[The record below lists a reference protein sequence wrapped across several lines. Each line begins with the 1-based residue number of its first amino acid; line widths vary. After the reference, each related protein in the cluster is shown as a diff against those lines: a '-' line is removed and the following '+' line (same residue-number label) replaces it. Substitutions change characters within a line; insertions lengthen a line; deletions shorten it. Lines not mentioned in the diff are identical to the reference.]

1 MKINT
6 LTLSLESK
14 PAIYKQ
20 LFEYIKNS
28 IESGRFSPGDTLPS
42 SRNLAADMSI
52 SRTSVLN
59 AYNALIAEG
68 LIFSQRGAGYR
79 VMERPHKLSL
89 AIPKETHAVN
99 RNRQRYLPFSPV
111 PIDTSFFPTHKWAK
125 IIAKIARTTPLSLV
139 NTSDYDRQG
148 NRELR
153 EILCQYLYENKGI
166 SCTSAQIM
174 ITTGSMES
182 LEVCINAI
190 TTPGQMISIEDPYY
204 PALRNYLL
212 KNNRLVDYMPID
224 KQGASCDEI
233 ANNSRVA
240 IITSG
245 NQFPLG
251 IAMSKERKKA
261 FSAWA
266 VNNNTWVIEDDYDSD
281 FNHKQEPAL
290 AALDK
295 HHRTLY
301 LGNFSKLITS
311 DLRIGFVVI
320 PESLLPHIQRMD
332 YALKTSYL
340 PQLILSEFIRTGDF
354 YRNLLKARSV
364 YAEKRDFFIT
374 LLQRELA
381 ACGQVFLNPVGSL
394 VVFELSPELV
404 DVEIV
409 ELAKAHG
416 LSLRAL
422 SPLCHY
428 SHRNG
433 LVMGYIFFNREVL
446 RKAVRQLKN
455 VITLYRERQNA
466 KISR

>member
-1 MKINT
+1 MKIDT
-6 LTLSLESK
+6 LTLSLENDS
-14 PAIYKQ
+14 AIYKQ

-28 IESGRFSPGDTLPS
+28 INLGHFSPGDILPS

-59 AYNALIAEG
+59 AYNALLAEG
-68 LIFSQRGAGYR
+68 LIVGQQGAGYR
-79 VMERPHKLSL
+79 ISGYNQ
-89 AIPKETHAVN
+89 ETSSADSKGAGGVN
-99 RNRQRYLPFSPV
+99 DDKQRYLPFNPV
-111 PIDTSFFPTHKWAK
+111 PIDTSFFPAHKWAK
-125 IIAKIARTTPLSLV
+125 IIAKIARTMPLSLV
-139 NTSDYDRQG
+139 NTNDYDWQG

-153 EILCQYLYENKGI
+153 EVLCQYLYEKKGI

-174 ITTGSMES
+174 ITSGSMES
-182 LEVCINAI
+182 LEICINAI
-190 TTPGQMISIEDPYY
+190 TAPGQMVSIEDPYY
-204 PALRNYLL
+204 PGLRNYLL
-212 KNNRLVDYMPID
+212 NNNRLVDYMQVD
-224 KQGASCDEI
+224 EQGACCDEI

-266 VNNNTWVIEDDYDSD
+266 VNSNTWVIEDDYDSD
-281 FNHKQEPAL
+281 FNPKQEPTL

-295 HHRTLY
+295 NRRTLY

-320 PESLLPHIQRMD
+320 PELLLPHIQQME

-340 PQLILSEFIRTGDF
+340 PQLVLKEFVRTGDF
-354 YRNLLKARSV
+354 YRNLLKAKKI
-364 YAEKRDFFIT
+364 YAGKRDFFIT
-374 LLQRELA
+374 LLQRELTA
-381 ACGQVFLNPVGSL
+381 SGQVFLNPVGSL

-409 ELAKAHG
+409 ELAKVQG

-428 SHRNG
+428 SRRNG
-433 LVMGYIFFNREVL
+433 LVMGYIYFNREVL

-455 VITLYRERQNA
+455 VITLYRERQKS
-466 KISR
+466 KISL

>member
-1 MKINT
+1 MKIDT
-6 LTLSLESK
+6 LTLSLESE

-28 IESGRFSPGDTLPS
+28 IDSGRFSPGDTLPS

-59 AYNALIAEG
+59 AYNALLAEG
-68 LIFSQRGAGYR
+68 LITGQQGVGYRISGYNQETSSADSKGAGS
-79 VMERPHKLSL
+79 VK
-89 AIPKETHAVN
+89 N
-99 RNRQRYLPFSPV
+99 NNQRYLPFNPV
-111 PIDTSFFPTHKWAK
+111 PIDTSFFPAHKWAK
-125 IIAKIARTTPLSLV
+125 IITKIARTMPLASV
-139 NTSDYDRQG
+139 NTNDYDWRG

-153 EILCQYLYENKGI
+153 EILCQYLYEKKGI

-174 ITTGSMES
+174 ITSGSMES
-182 LEVCINAI
+182 LEVCINVM
-190 TTPGQMISIEDPYY
+190 TTSGQMVSIEDPYY
-204 PALRNYLL
+204 PGLRNYLL
-212 KNNRLVDYMPID
+212 NNNRFVDYMPVD
-224 KQGASCDEI
+224 EQGACCDEI

-266 VNNNTWVIEDDYDSD
+266 VNSNTWVIEDDYDSD
-281 FNHKQEPAL
+281 FNLKPESTL

-295 HHRTLY
+295 NRRTFY
-301 LGNFSKLITS
+301 LGNFSKLIS
-311 DLRIGFVVI
+311 SELRIGFVVMPEVLI
-320 PESLLPHIQRMD
+320 PRFQQMEYM
-332 YALKTSYL
+332 LKTSYF
-340 PQLILSEFIRTGDF
+340 PQLLLKEFVRSGDF
-354 YRNLLKARSV
+354 YRNLLKARKV
-364 YAEKRDFFIT
+364 YAGKRDFFIT

-381 ACGQVFLNPVGSL
+381 ASGQVFLNPVGSL
-394 VVFELSPELV
+394 VVFELFPELV

-422 SPLCHY
+422 SSLCHY
-428 SHRNG
+428 SRRNG

-455 VITLYRERQNA
+455 VITLYREQQNA
-466 KISR
+466 KISL